1 MPILIQVRVNMNKKT
16 IAIIVSTQPYK
27 EKDALV
33 RMISEQG
40 ESLTMVAK
48 GVASSTSKYSAY
60 LQPFQVCEIDYFHK
74 EPISTF
80 ISASIK
86 QRFEWSSLHDM
97 AAASFI
103 VQSMEAINSIEPRAF
118 TLVDVLTYYHI
129 IEHHYMLALLKF
141 CFELFKR
148 DGRQLVV
155 DECVDC
161 GSLQVSGFSLS
172 AGGFCCK
179 NCALHERID
188 VKDIDVLKTFRCVAK
203 APLELTV
210 KCNSSAV
217 SMAEIQLFVHDL
229 KESYPLSMKSWKFMD
244 ELV

>member
-1 MPILIQVRVNMNKKT
+1 MNKKT
-16 IAIIVSTQPYK
+16 VAIIVSTQAYK

-33 RMISEQG
+33 RMINEQG
-40 ESLTMVAK
+40 ESLVMIAK
-48 GVASSTSKYSAY
+48 GVSSSTSKYAAY
-60 LQPFQVCEIDYFHK
+60 IQPFNVCEIDYFHK

-80 ISASIK
+80 ISATLK
-86 QRFEWSSLHDM
+86 QRFEWSDLYDM
-97 AAASFI
+97 ATASFI
-103 VQSMEAINSIEPRAF
+103 AQSIEAINALEPRTF
-118 TLVDVLTYYHI
+118 SLTEVLTYYHI
-129 IEHHYMLALLKF
+129 IEHHRTLALLKF

-179 NCALHERID
+179 NCSHHERMDII
-188 VKDIDVLKTFRCVAK
+188 DIDVLKSLRCVAK
-203 APLELTV
+203 APLELTY
-210 KCNSSAV
+210 KCNA
-217 SMAEIQLFVHDL
+217 SMISMKDIALFINDL